1 MSVTIVNKSSEKEKI
16 ILCFKE
22 SKQKKKNFMKKIK
35 RKYKIVKRLRTKS
48 L

>member
-22 SKQKKKNFMKKIK
+22 SKQKKRI
-35 RKYKIVKRLRTKS
+35 L
-48 L
+48 